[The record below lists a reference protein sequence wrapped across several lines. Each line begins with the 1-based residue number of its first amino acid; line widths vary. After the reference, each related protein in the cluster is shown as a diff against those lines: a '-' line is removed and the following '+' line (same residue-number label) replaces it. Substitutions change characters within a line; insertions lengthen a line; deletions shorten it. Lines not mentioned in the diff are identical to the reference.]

1 MLKIKITTQRILPRF
16 QTVPIGNDE
25 IKVSFDAT
33 SSVI

>member
-1 MLKIKITTQRILPRF
+1 MKITTQRILPCF
-16 QTVPIGNDE
+16 PTVPIGNDE